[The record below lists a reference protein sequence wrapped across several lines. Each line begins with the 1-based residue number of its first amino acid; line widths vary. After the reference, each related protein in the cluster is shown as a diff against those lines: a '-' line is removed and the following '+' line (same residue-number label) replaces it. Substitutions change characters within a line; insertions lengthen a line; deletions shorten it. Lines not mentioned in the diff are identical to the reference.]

1 MSTTLSRKVDTAA
14 IVLLTAKPWLETT
27 ALVDALWARQLRVSV
42 EEVVDTV
49 RRLRHQGRVPWRT
62 DRPAMPEP
70 IPPRAVAQ

>member
-1 MSTTLSRKVDTAA
+1 MSTTLSRKVDVAV
-14 IVLLTAKPWLETT
+14 IGLLTAKPWLKTT
-27 ALVDALWARQLRVSV
+27 ALMDALWARQLRVSV

-70 IPPRAVAQ
+70 IQPRAVAQ